1 MSNDLATTAATNTP
15 AVVESVQSVQ
25 PLEASQFVDALQ
37 SDFSAPVDE
46 ATTQIVKQVPRISG
60 VDVRR
65 VVRDRKA
72 SEARNKTRQILTER
86 LDAMNHVEHIQLA
99 LEAIVME
106 MTEKNPKA
114 EYIAELL
121 TYFLPEEKVEVAE
134 ALSTLIKEVDIK
146 ISFWRGELIFSRV
159 CADSALSCE
168 VRITST
174 NKVVMKSSFDLV
186 QDDGQNQSLSASEKE
201 SADNHC
207 CSVLDS
213 FAFLNLCV
221 HIWQALG

>member
-1 MSNDLATTAATNTP
+1 MSNDLTFSAVTP
-15 AVVESVQSVQ
+15 NPVAVESEQSEHLVESIQ
-25 PLEASQFVDALQ
+25 T
-37 SDFSAPVDE
+37 DFSAPSTE
-46 ATTQIVKQVPRISG
+46 TATQIVRQVPRISG

-72 SEARNKTRQILTER
+72 SEARLKARQVLTKR
-86 LDAMNHVEHIQLA
+86 LEAMHHIEHIQLA

-106 MTEKNPKA
+106 ITEKNPKA

-121 TYFLPEEKVEVAE
+121 TFFLPEEKVEVAE

-168 VRITST
+168 VKITST
-174 NKVVMKSSFDLV
+174 NKVVMRSSFDLV
-186 QDDGQNQSLSASEKE
+186 QDESQKQNLSE
-201 SADNHC
+201 SARESAEQHC

-221 HIWQALG
+221 HIWQELG

>member
-121 TYFLPEEKVEVAE
+121 TYFCRKKKLKWLKPSPLLSKKSISKLASGAE
-134 ALSTLIKEVDIK
+134 S
-146 ISFWRGELIFSRV
+146 
-159 CADSALSCE
+159 
-168 VRITST
+168 
-174 NKVVMKSSFDLV
+174 
-186 QDDGQNQSLSASEKE
+186 
-201 SADNHC
+201 
-207 CSVLDS
+207 
-213 FAFLNLCV
+213 
-221 HIWQALG
+221 